1 MIETKIRW
9 YTLEEK
15 KPKNGEVLTVFMDG
29 QDVRYI
35 TVLDVNNGHFNC
47 STSLDNELFPTYWA
61 NIPKINRGNW

>member
-35 TVLDVNNGHFNC
+35 TVLFVNNGHFNC
-47 STSLDNELFPTYWA
+47 NGTSLKHELFPTYWA
-61 NIPKINRGNW
+61 NIPKFGR